1 MIITYILLGIGI
13 PSFPFSEVKKDP
25 QNGWLQAKDQEEE
38 ERRKRREEEG
48 KTEMNEIMD
57 RGSVLNEVYLG
68 AMD

>member
-1 MIITYILLGIGI
+1 MYPHFHFLKL
-13 PSFPFSEVKKDP
+13 KKDL

-48 KTEMNEIMD
+48 KKEMNDTMD
-57 RGSVLNEVYLG
+57 GGSVLNEVYLG